1 MTATTQA
8 FTFQTEVQKVL
19 DILIYSLYTHKEI
32 FLRELIS
39 NASDALDK
47 VNYLVLTQDKDN
59 IADPELPLGIRIRF
73 NEKDQ
78 ILTIADSGIGMSY
91 DELKNNLGTI
101 AHSGSAEFISKLN
114 ENKGSNLDLI
124 GQFGVGFYS
133 VFMIGKEV
141 RVHSRSFQKEQPAH
155 VWISDGKGGFRIEE
169 STLQSTRGT
178 TIEILV
184 KDEEKEFLDKF
195 RLEGIINK
203 YSNFVNFPILV
214 NDEQVNKIS
223 ALWTKNKSEI
233 TPEQYSEFYKFISK
247 YGDDFLTHLHLKF
260 DSPFQFSS
268 ILFFPGSNLE
278 KMGFWKYEQGI
289 HLYCKRILIQTDNKD
304 LLPPYLRFIFGV
316 VDSEDLNLN
325 VSRETI
331 QNDPVFSKIK
341 SNLTK
346 KILDHL
352 HDLASKEPELYTK
365 IWVEFSR
372 FIKEGVHQDF
382 THRERIVSLLR
393 FHSSKADSIEAWIS
407 LEDYLKRM
415 QIEQKEIYY
424 LTGPDL
430 RSIQNSSYLEIFKKE
445 DIEVLYLDDPM
456 DEFVL
461 SSLTEFKEKKF
472 ISVEQ
477 ANIDYLNKSSRK
489 SKADEPEKDK
499 ALEQQ
504 LNDLM
509 GFMKLTLKDEV
520 VDVIDSIRLVD
531 SPACLV
537 NAENAPSS
545 HVQKLLKMMNKETL
559 NTKKILEINLHN
571 PIIMNLAKLY
581 QRDPVSDTL
590 KEMIRQLYENSL
602 VAADGLIERPE
613 TMIKRIEKIMQT
625 TSELLI
631 KE

>member
-1 MTATTQA
+1 MSENSQA

-19 DILIYSLYTHKEI
+19 DILVYSLYTHKEI

-47 VNYLVLTQDKDN
+47 VNYLLLTQDREK
-59 IADPELPLGIRIRF
+59 IANPELLLEVKINF
-73 NEKDQ
+73 DEKKQ
-78 ILTIADSGIGMSY
+78 ILRISDTGIGMTH
-91 DELKNNLGTI
+91 DELKTNLGTI

-141 RVHSRSFQKEQPAH
+141 RVHSKSHLDDHVAY
-155 VWISDGKGGFRIEE
+155 VWISDGKSGFRIEE
-169 STLQSTRGT
+169 SDQQPTRGT

-184 KDEEKEFLDKF
+184 KEEEKEFLDKS

-203 YSNFVNFPILV
+203 YSNFVNFPIKV

-223 ALWTKNKSEI
+223 ALWTKNKSDI

-247 YGDDFLTHLHLKF
+247 YGDEFLTYLHLKF
-260 DSPFQFSS
+260 DSPLQFSS

-278 KMGFWKYEQGI
+278 KMGFWKYEQGM

-325 VSRETI
+325 LSRETI

-352 HDLASKEPELYTK
+352 NDLASREPDTYLK
-365 IWVEFSR
+365 IWNEFNR

-382 THRERIVSLLR
+382 TNRDKIVDLLR
-393 FHSSKADSIEAWIS
+393 YHSSKSDPGETWIP

-445 DIEVLYLDDPM
+445 NIEVLYLDDPM

-461 SSLTEFKEKKF
+461 SSLHEYKDKKF

-477 ANIDYLNKSSRK
+477 ADIDYLKKSSEKTK
-489 SKADEPEKDK
+489 SDLPDQDK
-499 ALEQQ
+499 AHEKQ
-504 LNDLM
+504 LNNLM
-509 GFMKLTLKDEV
+509 GFMKLILKDEV

-531 SPACLV
+531 SPVCLV

-559 NTKKILEINLHN
+559 KTKKILEINLHN
-571 PIIMNLAKLY
+571 PLISNMARIYEK
-581 QRDPVSDTL
+581 DPVSDTL
-590 KEMIRQLYENSL
+590 KEMIWQLYENSL
-602 VAADGLIERPE
+602 VAADGLVERPE
-613 TMIKRIEKIMQT
+613 TMIKRIERIMGK
-625 TSELLI
+625 TSELLM